1 MQKKIEIGA
10 DRGPSARVR
19 PVVPSARAMTGPL
32 RERFLSF
39 ADAPI
44 QEALAAIADLE
55 VVLET
60 LLDTARRGWPE
71 LPLEEDVF
79 LRHVA
84 ARLDDEDPRRA
95 LLGLH
100 AEDLYLAC
108 AAIHGVPAALEAV
121 DERVLPS
128 VIPALSKIDA
138 PKAVKDEAIDRLRHV
153 VLFGDE
159 RRPPKLTKY
168 SGRGALK
175 SWLSV
180 SAVRDLLTTL
190 RDTREIPVDEDALLR
205 RGTFEDDPVMNSLKA
220 EYREAFKLA
229 FTDALANLSSRDR
242 VMLRHYYVDQV
253 GSDALAKL
261 HRVHRVTITRWLGRI
276 RETLLEET
284 RHYLRERLDVEANEL
299 DSVMRLIGSQ
309 LHVSIGGLLGGGDGA
324 G

>member
-1 MQKKIEIGA
+1 
-10 DRGPSARVR
+10 
-19 PVVPSARAMTGPL
+19 MTGPL
-32 RERFLSF
+32 RERFLGF
-39 ADAPI
+39 AAPPARD
-44 QEALAAIADLE
+44 ALAAIADLE

-60 LLDTARRGWPE
+60 LLEAGKTAWPDFA
-71 LPLEEDVF
+71 LDDDVF
-79 LRHVA
+79 YKHVA
-84 ARLDDEDPRRA
+84 ARLDPGDDPRRA
-95 LLGLH
+95 LLALH

-138 PKAVKDEAIDRLRHV
+138 PRAVKDEAIDRLRHV

-159 RRPPKLTKY
+159 RRPPKLAKY

-190 RDTREIPVDEDALLR
+190 RDTREIPVDEDALVR
-205 RGTFEDDPVMNSLKA
+205 RGTFEDDPAMNSLKA

-229 FTDALANLSSRDR
+229 FTDALAGLSSRDR
-242 VMLRHYYVDQV
+242 VLLRHYYVDQV
-253 GSDALAKL
+253 GSDDLAKL

-284 RHYLRERLDVEANEL
+284 RHYLRERLNVEANEL

-309 LHVSIGGLLGGGDGA
+309 LHVSIGGLLGGSPGDGND
-324 G
+324 GG

>member
-1 MQKKIEIGA
+1 M
-10 DRGPSARVR
+10 SA
-19 PVVPSARAMTGPL
+19 PL
-32 RERFLSF
+32 RDRFVEL
-39 ADAPI
+39 APPGHRDALC
-44 QEALAAIADLE
+44 QIADLE

-60 LLDTARRGWPE
+60 LLANAKQAWPD
-71 LPLEEDVF
+71 LSLDDDVF
-79 LRHVA
+79 LAHVA
-84 ARLDDEDPRRA
+84 ARLPAEDDLRRA

-108 AAIHGVPAALEAV
+108 AAMQGDPAALEAV
-121 DERVLPS
+121 DGRVLPS
-128 VIPALSKIDA
+128 VVPALSKIDA
-138 PKAVKDEAIDRLRHV
+138 PKVVKEEAIDRLRHL

-190 RDTREIPVDEDALLR
+190 RDTREVPVDEDALLR
-205 RGTFEDDPVMNSLKA
+205 RGTFEDDPLLSELKA
-220 EYREAFKLA
+220 EYREAFQAA
-229 FTDALANLSSRDR
+229 FKSALGRLSSRDR
-242 VMLRHYYVDQV
+242 VLLRHYYVDQV
-253 GSDALAKL
+253 GSDALARL

-284 RHYLRERLDVEANEL
+284 RYDLRERLEVEANEL

-309 LHVSIGGLLGGGDGA
+309 LHVSLGGLLGGEDEPG
-324 G
+324 